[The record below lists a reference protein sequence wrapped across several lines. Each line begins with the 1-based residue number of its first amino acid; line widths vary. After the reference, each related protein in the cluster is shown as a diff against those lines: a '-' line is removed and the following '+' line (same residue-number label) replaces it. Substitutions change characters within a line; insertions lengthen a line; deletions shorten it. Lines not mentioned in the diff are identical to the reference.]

1 MAIFPPGKCAQFLAD
16 GEGVKQRLGRMF
28 VYTVAGVDDRR
39 GDMLGEEMRRA
50 AGAMPHD
57 DHIHFHGQDIVYG
70 IEQGLALC
78 GGRPGSREVDGIGGK
93 AFFGQLEGDAGP
105 G

>member
-1 MAIFPPGKCAQFLAD
+1 MMANFLPRKRAQFLAD

-28 VYTVAGVDDRR
+28 VDAVSGIDDRR
-39 GDMLGEEMRRA
+39 GDMLGEEMRCA

-57 DHIHFHGQDIVYG
+57 DHIHFHGQDIVHG

-78 GGRPGSREVDGIGGK
+78 GGGARKP
-93 AFFGQLEGDAGP
+93 
-105 G
+105 